1 MSFAIDGKQHVAV
14 AGGRAIFVF
23 ALE

>member
-1 MSFAIDGKQHVAV
+1 MSFGVDGTQYVAV